1 MNATIRKGLYWLDSK
16 NATITVIIF
25 SILNKVIYV
34 LLTSSVGR
42 DKLLQLSVTENIISG
57 NGIGVFKYYTHDIY
71 TPVFDKVVEF
81 PPGYSYIMIPFVQ
94 LFNHDYYAASA
105 AYDIII
111 AIFLLFVLRWICRL
125 SGFSAYMTNLFT
137 IIYGCFQYI
146 YFSTAAPTDATG
158 LLLVFFGIGV
168 IIKLAQKNKKLTTLQ
183 FLLVG
188 LLFFS
193 PTFFRFMYL
202 PISFLLPGLLILFGY
217 KRSNRQMM
225 KQGSFLFLLTA
236 LFIAIMILSL
246 RTYSGYGMPQY
257 PIERGFFPSNIL
269 RWYPFIPASFI
280 NLDFVSVQIEKLS
293 NLKYQ
298 NVFVLFELLNIL
310 LFIFLTLLIYQTLK
324 QIDTTLSFKI
334 FILSGSVISM
344 VILLSLLYSSLTY
357 TSKARDS
364 GAWTFVY
371 EERHFGF
378 IYLFLQIAFLGW
390 LYFFGRYRGTIILRR
405 IVFSLLAFLVII
417 ECAHGFYYNVKSIFN
432 YKEEK
437 IFQNHDADYRAFDKI
452 CSDLKQKNP
461 DTEVLVAS
469 QDWFFCQKAVLS
481 GTKGIYD
488 ALSLNNNTI
497 LVKRKSILLVIIPED
512 RLVAMNKYINEK
524 KPTLLSSVL
533 GTGFYL
539 QEINPQ

>member
-1 MNATIRKGLYWLDSK
+1 
-16 NATITVIIF
+16 
-25 SILNKVIYV
+25 
-34 LLTSSVGR
+34 
-42 DKLLQLSVTENIISG
+42 
-57 NGIGVFKYYTHDIY
+57 
-71 TPVFDKVVEF
+71 
-81 PPGYSYIMIPFVQ
+81 
-94 LFNHDYYAASA
+94 
-105 AYDIII
+105 
-111 AIFLLFVLRWICRL
+111 
-125 SGFSAYMTNLFT
+125 
-137 IIYGCFQYI
+137 
-146 YFSTAAPTDATG
+146 
-158 LLLVFFGIGV
+158 
-168 IIKLAQKNKKLTTLQ
+168 
-183 FLLVG
+183 
-188 LLFFS
+188 
-193 PTFFRFMYL
+193 
-202 PISFLLPGLLILFGY
+202 
-217 KRSNRQMM
+217 
-225 KQGSFLFLLTA
+225 
-236 LFIAIMILSL
+236 
-246 RTYSGYGMPQY
+246 
-257 PIERGFFPSNIL
+257 
-269 RWYPFIPASFI
+269 
-280 NLDFVSVQIEKLS
+280 
-293 NLKYQ
+293 
-298 NVFVLFELLNIL
+298 
-310 LFIFLTLLIYQTLK
+310 
-324 QIDTTLSFKI
+324 
-334 FILSGSVISM
+334 
-344 VILLSLLYSSLTY
+344 
-357 TSKARDS
+357 
-364 GAWTFVY
+364 VY